1 MFVRTASVGAA
12 LLMACSSASAQEWT
26 EQAVLSLFEQQSPMK
41 RETRAAAAAAV
52 EEMRGRSLWPNPVA
66 LYTRETVGFTEFVQG
81 EQQLPISGRLALA
94 RKAMEPA
101 RQSAEADGEAR
112 IWAIRSSL
120 RAAFYRSLAAQQQ
133 EVFLQGSLAEIRS
146 VIELLATRE
155 REGEGSR
162 YDRIRVQRETADLE
176 ADIAIARA
184 LARGERAL
192 LLTYLPQATSIPR
205 VAGEMETRNLTVG
218 LDSVAEQA
226 LNRRAE
232 FRAQQARLAQLSL
245 EQQAADRQRIPEPSI
260 TAGLKRTQTGIGQL
274 GALQNGSGAAIG
286 ISIPLPIFN
295 KGQTEVAR
303 LSAEQD
309 RIRAQREVLSQQ
321 IRATV
326 AGAHEVFVTRKAA
339 LAAFDQAIA
348 DSGEELLRTA
358 RLGFQEGE
366 LGILQLLD
374 AYRLKRQTSMRRLE
388 LQLALKESEIELSRA
403 AGFEVTQ

>member
-1 MFVRTASVGAA
+1 MSVRTASVGAA
-12 LLMACSSASAQEWT
+12 LLMVCSSASAQEST
-26 EQAVLSLFEQQSPMK
+26 EQDVLSLFEQQSPMK

-52 EEMRGRSLWPNPVA
+52 EDMRGRSLWPNPLA

-101 RQSAEADGEAR
+101 RQTVEANGEAR
-112 IWAIRSSL
+112 IWAVRSSL

-133 EVFLQGSLAEIRS
+133 ETILQASLAEIRS
-146 VIELLATRE
+146 VVELLATRE

-184 LARGERAL
+184 VARGERAA
-192 LLTYLPQATSIPR
+192 LLTYLPRETSIVR
-205 VAGEMETRNLTVG
+205 LAGDMGTRNLT
-218 LDSVAEQA
+218 LSFDSVAEQA

-232 FRAQQARLAQLSL
+232 FRAQLARLAQLGL
-245 EQQAADRQRIPEPSI
+245 EQQAADRQRIPEPSV
-260 TAGLKRTQTGIGQL
+260 TAGLKRTQTGIAQPGV
-274 GALQNGSGAAIG
+274 LQNGTGAAIG
-286 ISIPLPIFN
+286 VSIPLPIFN

-303 LSAEQD
+303 LSVEQD
-309 RIRAQREVLSQQ
+309 RIRAQREVLTQQ
-321 IRATV
+321 IRATI
-326 AGAHEVFVTRKAA
+326 AGAHEVFITRTAA
-339 LAAFDQAIA
+339 LAAFDHATA
-348 DSGEELLRTA
+348 DAGEELLRTA

-374 AYRLKRQTSMRRLE
+374 AYRLKRQTALRRLE
-388 LQLALKESEIELSRA
+388 LQLSVKEIEIELSRA

>member
-1 MFVRTASVGAA
+1 MSVRTASVGAA
-12 LLMACSSASAQEWT
+12 LLMVCSSASAQEWT

-52 EEMRGRSLWPNPVA
+52 EEMRGRSLWPNPIA
-66 LYTRETVGFTEFVQG
+66 LYTRETVGFTEFVQS

-101 RQSAEADGEAR
+101 RQTVEADGEAR

-133 EVFLQGSLAEIRS
+133 ETILQASLAEIRS
-146 VIELLATRE
+146 VVELLATRE
-155 REGEGSR
+155 REGEGSH

-184 LARGERAL
+184 VARGERAA
-192 LLTYLPQATSIPR
+192 LLTYLPQETSIAR
-205 VAGEMETRNLTVG
+205 LADDMGTRNLT
-218 LDSVAEQA
+218 LSFDNIAEQA

-232 FRAQQARLAQLSL
+232 FRAQLASLARLGL
-245 EQQAADRQRIPEPSI
+245 ERQAADRQRIPEPSV
-260 TAGLKRTQTGIGQL
+260 TAGLKRTQTGIAQPGV
-274 GALQNGSGAAIG
+274 LQNGTGAAIG
-286 ISIPLPIFN
+286 VSIPLPIFN

-309 RIRAQREVLSQQ
+309 RIRAQREVLTQQ
-321 IRATV
+321 IRATI
-326 AGAHEVFVTRKAA
+326 AGAHEVFITRTAA
-339 LAAFDQAIA
+339 LAAFDHATA
-348 DSGEELLRTA
+348 DAGEELLRTA

-374 AYRLKRQTSMRRLE
+374 AYRLKRQTALRRLE
-388 LQLALKESEIELSRA
+388 LQLSVKESEIELSRA